1 MCAHAFVRTSI
12 SMTLGGIILGFWE
25 LFIETLPGYQ
35 SAVLAT
41 INITLLGIIIGTAIG
56 LIFALFKVSKFK
68 ILQILA
74 DIYINIIRGTPLVV
88 QIFVLYFGLVQYV
101 DLGRYLSGA
110 IALGIHNGAYIAEI
124 FRGSIQSIDRGQTE
138 AARSLGMNYY
148 LAMRRIVLP
157 QALRR
162 AIPPLGNQFIIA
174 LKDSSLVAFIGFQEL
189 FNRAQRIQSSTGL
202 AMESYIIVGIYY
214 LLLVLVLSFFVNRI
228 ERYLSKSERGV
239 KNE

>member
-1 MCAHAFVRTSI
+1 MRGMFMS
-12 SMTLGGIILGFWE
+12 FWE

-35 SAVLAT
+35 DAIMAT
-41 INITLLGIIIGTAIG
+41 VKITLLGIVIGIIIG
-56 LIFALFKVSKFK
+56 LFFAFLKVSKYK
-68 ILQILA
+68 LLQFIA

-88 QIFVLYFGLVQYV
+88 QIFVLYFGLVHFV
-101 DLGRYLSGA
+101 DLGRFLSGG
-110 IALGIHNGAYIAEI
+110 IALGVHNGAYIAEI
-124 FRGSIQSIDRGQTE
+124 FRGSIQSIDRGQSE
-138 AARSLGMNYY
+138 AARSLGMNYS

-189 FNRAQRIQSSTGL
+189 FNRAQRIQSATGL

-214 LLLVLVLSFFVNRI
+214 LILVLILSLIVNRI
-228 ERYLSKSERGV
+228 ERHLARSERGIS
-239 KNE
+239 

>member
-1 MCAHAFVRTSI
+1 MRGMFMS
-12 SMTLGGIILGFWE
+12 FWE

-35 SAVLAT
+35 DAIMAT
-41 INITLLGIIIGTAIG
+41 VKITLLGIVIGIIIG
-56 LIFALFKVSKFK
+56 LFFAFLKVSKYK
-68 ILQILA
+68 VLQFIA

-88 QIFVLYFGLVQYV
+88 QIFVLYFGLVHFV
-101 DLGRYLSGA
+101 DLGRFLSGG
-110 IALGIHNGAYIAEI
+110 IALGVHNGAYIAEI
-124 FRGSIQSIDRGQTE
+124 FRGSIQSIDRGQSE
-138 AARSLGMNYY
+138 AARSLGMNYS

-189 FNRAQRIQSSTGL
+189 FNRAQRIQSATGL

-214 LLLVLVLSFFVNRI
+214 LILVLILSLIVNRI
-228 ERYLSKSERGV
+228 ERHLARSERRIS
-239 KNE
+239 

>member
-1 MCAHAFVRTSI
+1 MS
-12 SMTLGGIILGFWE
+12 FWE

-35 SAVLAT
+35 DAIMAT
-41 INITLLGIIIGTAIG
+41 VKITLLGIVIGIIIG
-56 LIFALFKVSKFK
+56 LFFAFLKVSKYK
-68 ILQILA
+68 VLQFIA

-88 QIFVLYFGLVQYV
+88 QIFVLYFGLVHFV
-101 DLGRYLSGA
+101 DLGRFLSGG
-110 IALGIHNGAYIAEI
+110 IALGVHNGAYIAEI
-124 FRGSIQSIDRGQTE
+124 FRGSIQSIDRGQSE
-138 AARSLGMNYY
+138 AARSLGMNYS

-189 FNRAQRIQSSTGL
+189 FNRAQRIQSATGL

-214 LLLVLVLSFFVNRI
+214 LILVLILSLIVNRI
-228 ERYLSKSERGV
+228 ERHLARSERGIS
-239 KNE
+239 